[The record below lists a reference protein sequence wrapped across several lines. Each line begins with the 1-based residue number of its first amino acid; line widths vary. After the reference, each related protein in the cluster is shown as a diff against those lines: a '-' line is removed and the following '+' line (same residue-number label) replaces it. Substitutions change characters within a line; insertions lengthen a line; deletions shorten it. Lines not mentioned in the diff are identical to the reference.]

1 MNKRFIP
8 TFYAK
13 KIYDVKPDFFVEEN
27 VKTLILDL
35 DNTLASYRALLPS
48 KQTLTYIAA
57 LKAAGITVFLISNNK
72 DKRVKDFAAALDV
85 HYLASAQKPF
95 TKKISAFIEQQ
106 NIAKDTLMLVGD
118 QVLTDVQVAN
128 KLNVRVLLCDK
139 LVKEDQ
145 WTTKFNRLL
154 DRPIRRSLRRK
165 NLLKEWNDGR

>member
-13 KIYDVKPDFFVEEN
+13 NIYDVDPSFFVAQN

-48 KQTLTYIAA
+48 EATLKYITA
-57 LKAAGITVFLISNNK
+57 LKDLGITAFLISNNK
-72 DKRVKDFAAALDV
+72 DKRVKDFAAALNV
-85 HYLASAQKPF
+85 QYLASARKPF
-95 TKKISAFIEQQ
+95 TKKISSFIKQHG
-106 NIAKDTLMLVGD
+106 IDKSTLMLVGD

-145 WTTKFNRLL
+145 WTTKFNRLF
-154 DRPIRRSLRRK
+154 DRPLRRSLRRK